1 LIKINARA
9 LFSGPKSNIR
19 RILPEHR
26 DGLTTFGVL
35 QGYPCRAA
43 AACSGTPSM
52 EDEMIDLLSRRILTE
67 GLDKKELASCEPAIL
82 KILQEVCATCEYREE
97 CELGLAD
104 DFADLAWDAY
114 CPNAV
119 TFKALGELPWFRL
132 ASGP

>member
-1 LIKINARA
+1 
-9 LFSGPKSNIR
+9 
-19 RILPEHR
+19 
-26 DGLTTFGVL
+26 
-35 QGYPCRAA
+35 
-43 AACSGTPSM
+43 M

-67 GLDKKELASCEPAIL
+67 GLDKKELASCDPAIL
-82 KILQEVCATCEYREE
+82 ETLQEVCATCEYREE